1 MKSFFPILSWLP
13 DYRKDFF
20 KNDLIAGFTVAVML
34 IPQGMAYALLAGLPP
49 IMGLYAALVPLFVY
63 PFLGTSRQLSV
74 GPMAMDSLLVAAGIS
89 LLAEQGTPDYIMLAM
104 ALALVV
110 GIIQFL
116 MGLMRL
122 GFLVNFLS
130 QPVINGFTSA
140 AAFIIGFSQVKH
152 LLRVEFPGS
161 QQIVTVIWRIIQ
173 YLPEMHLLTLLLG
186 LGCLALMLAIK
197 RWRPT
202 WPGALIVIVISTFI
216 VWKFDLHGKGVLI
229 VGEVPQGLPSPK
241 IPQMDMDKVLHMI
254 PIAFTIALISF
265 MEAVAIA
272 KKIAAQ
278 KRYTIDAN
286 QELIAL
292 GTGNFFA
299 GFLGG
304 YPTGGSFSRTAV
316 NVHAG
321 AQTPLAST
329 FNALAIA
336 TTLLFLT
343 PLFYYLPEAALAAI
357 VIVAVI
363 GLVDVH
369 EPFRLYKIRKED
381 AVVLIFA
388 FFITLLLGVRNGI
401 LLSVLLS
408 LIIIIRRISRPHV
421 ALLGRIPGTEIL
433 RNPKRAPNAEDIEG
447 LVIFRIDAS
456 LYFANVSYL
465 QDKIYESIEQRKS
478 PVKALII
485 DASSINEIDAPAA
498 EALVEIAEDLVAQ
511 NIELYFTNVKGPVRD
526 IMKRAG
532 LYQKLGRDHFFFSKK
547 DAVRHYLGDQPEIP
561 PQTRT
566 DDPEIAPEEG

>member
-1 MKSFFPILSWLP
+1 
-13 DYRKDFF
+13 
-20 KNDLIAGFTVAVML
+20 
-34 IPQGMAYALLAGLPP
+34 
-49 IMGLYAALVPLFVY
+49 
-63 PFLGTSRQLSV
+63 
-74 GPMAMDSLLVAAGIS
+74 
-89 LLAEQGTPDYIMLAM
+89 
-104 ALALVV
+104 
-110 GIIQFL
+110 

-130 QPVINGFTSA
+130 QPVISGFTSA
-140 AAFIIGFSQVKH
+140 AALIIGFSQVKH

-161 QQIVTVIWRIIQ
+161 QQIFTVIWQIFQ
-173 YLPEMHLLTLLLG
+173 HLSEVHTLTLLLG
-186 LGCLALMLAIK
+186 LSCLAVLLALK
-197 RWRPT
+197 HWRPT

-229 VGEVPQGLPSPK
+229 VGNVPQGLPSPK
-241 IPQMDMDKVLHMI
+241 LPKMDADKVLHMI

-299 GFLGG
+299 GFFGG

-321 AQTPLAST
+321 AQTPLASI
-329 FNALAIA
+329 FNALAIT

-363 GLVDVH
+363 GLIDIR
-369 EPFRLYKIRKED
+369 EPFRLNKIRQED
-381 AVVLIFA
+381 AIVLVFA
-388 FFITLLLGVRNGI
+388 FLMTILLGVRNGI
-401 LLSVLLS
+401 LLSVIMS
-408 LIIIIRRISRPHV
+408 LIVIIRRISHPHV
-421 ALLGRIPGTEIL
+421 ALLGQIPGTTIL
-433 RNPKRAPNAEDIEG
+433 RNPKRASKAKYIEG
-447 LVIFRIDAS
+447 LIIFRIDAS

-465 QDKIYESIEQRKS
+465 KDKIYESIEQRKS

-498 EALVEIAEDLVAQ
+498 EALLEIAEDLALR
-511 NIELYFTNVKGPVRD
+511 NIELYFTNVKGLVRD
-526 IMKRAG
+526 IMRRAG
-532 LYQKLGRDHFFFSKK
+532 LYQKLGSDHFFFSKK
-547 DAVRHYLGDQPEIP
+547 DAVRHFLKENPESS
-561 PQTRT
+561 QVNNKTNNS
-566 DDPEIAPEEG
+566 A

>member
-1 MKSFFPILSWLP
+1 MKSFFPILTWFP
-13 DYRKDFF
+13 NYRRNFLR
-20 KNDLIAGFTVAVML
+20 NDLIAGFTVAVML

-130 QPVINGFTSA
+130 QPVISGFTSA
-140 AAFIIGFSQVKH
+140 AALIIGFSQVKH

-161 QQIVTVIWRIIQ
+161 QQIFTVIWQIFQ
-173 YLPEMHLLTLLLG
+173 HLSEVHTLTLLLG
-186 LGCLALMLAIK
+186 LSCLAVLLALK

-229 VGEVPQGLPSPK
+229 VGNVPQGLPSPK
-241 IPQMDMDKVLHMI
+241 LPKMDADKVLHMI

-272 KKIAAQ
+272 KKIASQ

-299 GFLGG
+299 GFFGG

-321 AQTPLAST
+321 AQTPLASI
-329 FNALAIA
+329 FNALAIT

-363 GLVDVH
+363 GLIDIR
-369 EPFRLYKIRKED
+369 EPFRLNKIRQED
-381 AVVLIFA
+381 AIVLVFA
-388 FFITLLLGVRNGI
+388 FLMTILLGVRNGI
-401 LLSVLLS
+401 LLSVIMS
-408 LIIIIRRISRPHV
+408 LIVIIRRISHPHV
-421 ALLGRIPGTEIL
+421 ALLGQIPGTTIL
-433 RNPKRAPNAEDIEG
+433 RNPKRASKAKYIEG
-447 LVIFRIDAS
+447 LIIFRIDAS

-465 QDKIYESIEQRKS
+465 KDKIYESIEQRKS

-498 EALVEIAEDLVAQ
+498 EALLEIAEDLALR
-511 NIELYFTNVKGPVRD
+511 NIELYFTNVKGLVRD
-526 IMKRAG
+526 IMRRAG
-532 LYQKLGRDHFFFSKK
+532 LYQKLGSDHFFFSKK
-547 DAVRHYLGDQPEIP
+547 DAVRHFLKENPESS
-561 PQTRT
+561 QVNNKTNNS
-566 DDPEIAPEEG
+566 A

>member
-1 MKSFFPILSWLP
+1 MKSFFPILTWFP
-13 DYRKDFF
+13 NYRRNFLR
-20 KNDLIAGFTVAVML
+20 NDLIAGFTVAVML

-130 QPVINGFTSA
+130 QPVISGFTSA
-140 AAFIIGFSQVKH
+140 AALIIGFSQVKH

-161 QQIVTVIWRIIQ
+161 QQIFTVIWQIFQ
-173 YLPEMHLLTLLLG
+173 HLSEVHTLTLLLG
-186 LGCLALMLAIK
+186 LSCLAVLLALK

-229 VGEVPQGLPSPK
+229 VGNVPQGLPSPK
-241 IPQMDMDKVLHMI
+241 LPKMDADKVLHMI

-299 GFLGG
+299 GFFGG

-321 AQTPLAST
+321 AQTPLASI
-329 FNALAIA
+329 FNALAIT

-363 GLVDVH
+363 GLIDIR
-369 EPFRLYKIRKED
+369 EPFRLNKIRQED
-381 AVVLIFA
+381 AIVLVFA
-388 FFITLLLGVRNGI
+388 FLMTILLGVRNGI
-401 LLSVLLS
+401 LLSVIMS
-408 LIIIIRRISRPHV
+408 LIVIIRRISHPHV
-421 ALLGRIPGTEIL
+421 ALLGQIPGTTIL
-433 RNPKRAPNAEDIEG
+433 RNPKRASKAKYIEG
-447 LVIFRIDAS
+447 LIIFRIDAS

-465 QDKIYESIEQRKS
+465 KDKIYESIEQRKS

-498 EALVEIAEDLVAQ
+498 EALLEIAEDLALR
-511 NIELYFTNVKGPVRD
+511 NIELYFTNVKGLVRD
-526 IMKRAG
+526 IMRRAG
-532 LYQKLGRDHFFFSKK
+532 LYQKLGSDHFFFSKK
-547 DAVRHYLGDQPEIP
+547 DAVRHFLKENPESS
-561 PQTRT
+561 QVNNKTNNS
-566 DDPEIAPEEG
+566 A